1 MAQLACNN
9 AEPGF
14 PKTQKYMKHKDDI
27 LSVKIT
33 IKRKTGYLEKSTK
46 KDSCNFMKALPLTFA
61 RNNLFCLQ
69 LYEDFGAINVMFLLI
84 PRYQGHSLLFQ

>member
-33 IKRKTGYLEKSTK
+33 IKRKTGYLEKSSK
-46 KDSCNFMKALPLTFA
+46 KDSL
-61 RNNLFCLQ
+61 
-69 LYEDFGAINVMFLLI
+69 
-84 PRYQGHSLLFQ
+84 

>member
-1 MAQLACNN
+1 MPQLACNN

-33 IKRKTGYLEKSTK
+33 KKPKTGFLENSTK
-46 KDSCNFMKALPLTFA
+46 KDSL
-61 RNNLFCLQ
+61 
-69 LYEDFGAINVMFLLI
+69 
-84 PRYQGHSLLFQ
+84 